1 MVFVGHSER
10 GQAPGIFQFWIQR
23 ETVALQ
29 RQRSPMGGDFHR
41 AREIMRQGGFKIL
54 PPPRRSRREATHRET
69 YGREIDSR
77 VQPPSAVEAHFLWIQ
92 LVGIMEHAA
101 DSRTLVFGK
110 GMLVH
115 PKDWRGGGG

>member
-54 PPPRRSRREATHRET
+54 PPPRRSRREATPRET

-77 VQPPSAVEAHFLWIQ
+77 GQPPSAGEAHFFWLE
-92 LVGIMEHAA
+92 LVAHMEH
-101 DSRTLVFGK
+101 T
-110 GMLVH
+110 
-115 PKDWRGGGG
+115 RGGGNLVVAE

>member
-54 PPPRRSRREATHRET
+54 PPPRRSRREATHRGT

-77 VQPPSAVEAHFLWIQ
+77 VQPPPPVEGHFWWIQ
-92 LVGIMEHAA
+92 PVKIIEHAA
-101 DSRTLVFGK
+101 AVGTL
-110 GMLVH
+110 
-115 PKDWRGGGG
+115 